1 MCKKPWMR
9 QRMLLLCLLPMLSLS
24 ACADPT
30 PPAVIVKDSG
40 CRVFRSITWEPA
52 DTRKTIELIR
62 SHNAKLWSLCG
73 KKRT

>member
-1 MCKKPWMR
+1 MFRKLWT
-9 QRMLLLCLLPMLSLS
+9 QRKMWPPCLLLTLSLS